1 MNVGTLTISLTA
13 RTAALLSSLSKVRTF
28 ESGVM
33 ASVQRM
39 NRSVGTLGQSLSVL
53 SLPLIAIGALAV
65 TSFAKFEFAMAKTVG
80 LAGVAS
86 EKVQAWT
93 KDVFALSRATG
104 ETAMD
109 LGEALYFTASSGIH
123 GAKVLEVLEVSAYGA
138 MVGLGKV
145 KDIANLL
152 TSVMNAYGIENV
164 SVAGTMDT
172 LIAAVREGKAEADDM
187 ARSLGMVVSVASELD
202 ISFAN
207 VAAAVAATTRTGVP
221 VTTSVTQLRQL
232 LFMFL
237 KERPMVEDALHSMGL
252 SFEEVRKNLSE
263 DLLGG
268 LIKLR
273 AVTSAWGDQAVA
285 KVLPNVRAFNEAL
298 ALTGVNVFETIK
310 LFKAIQVPTN
320 AFEDA
325 IKAAHDTVHVKFRRM
340 LADLNIGLMSFG
352 SSIADDI
359 MPIVQKFAELISK
372 LLGWF
377 TSLDDSTQSITVTIV
392 ALSAVLGPA
401 LLVFSSLVTM
411 VGNLAGALLSPIGL
425 VLAFAAALLLAYRN
439 GDLFSK
445 WVEQMIAGGSV
456 AEKLEKNKKIVQTYA
471 DGMLKT
477 FEMLNTKINE
487 IEKDNPNLINT
498 DYYKKT
504 IADLEQ
510 ARKTLE
516 NAQNNFNSS
525 GIEEQK
531 ANYKSMLILIDNVS
545 KAQKEMFG
553 SADLLLGTTSA
564 EDLQKTIDAVNKVQ
578 KESLNL
584 QMELPFAE
592 ETVTAFDIVK
602 AEGSKFMDW
611 AGSFVSDFNK
621 KLNSGGGVKLNLGVG
636 SDLTL
641 DNILKYK
648 DAMKSYEDRIY
659 GINEALLKYG
669 NAEKAFGKIP
679 GLSDS
684 QSLQEM
690 AKVLGTYVDDLST
703 EINNLMGTNQIDK
716 LVDTLSA
723 IPEGLMSIIDPEQM
737 KTVNDYIVTYNKS
750 LDDANKKLALM
761 RELQPRLNLSEANT
775 KTKSSYL
782 PGGSTGTIFD
792 LPGEGS
798 SSIFDANMEYWQS
811 MKANAKAAI
820 DEIRAAADIETPGS
834 GILAPIPDSILAQYK
849 EAVDTLNAMN
859 NVKFNTT
866 MEIANSVH
874 SLANQFYTLG
884 DAIKSTFEDGKV
896 TFSEFLNI
904 VSAGLSLIQGVQ
916 AVSIFMKNLDTM
928 ATKKNTQEEIKNTI
942 AKSVNA
948 TVTMA
953 SVPAANAL
961 AAAQNMLAI
970 ANGNV
975 AVTGAAASTSWIPI
989 VGVGLAIAG
998 VIAMVAAMSNAKN
1011 KVANLA
1017 DGGIIPRGYPNDTFP
1032 ANLSSNEAVIPLD
1045 RLPQMMGLQS
1055 GKGSKKVEFVIE
1067 GRVLKAI
1074 LEDAEMMGGLK

>member
-53 SLPLIAIGALAV
+53 SLPLIAIGGLAV

-80 LAGVAS
+80 LAGVAA

-123 GAKVLEVLEVSAYGA
+123 GSKVLEVLEVSAYGA

-172 LIAAVREGKAEADDM
+172 LIAAVREGKAEADEM
-187 ARSLGMVVSVASELD
+187 AKALGMVVNVASELD

-237 KERPMVEDALHSMGL
+237 KERPMVDDALTSMGL
-252 SFEEVRKNLSE
+252 SFKEVRKNLSE

-273 AVTSAWGDQAVA
+273 AVTSAWGDQAIA
-285 KVLPNVRAFNEAL
+285 QVLPNVRAFNEAL
-298 ALTGVNVFETIK
+298 SLTGVNVFETIK
-310 LFKAIQVPTN
+310 LFKAIQAPTN

-325 IKAAHDTVHVKFRRM
+325 IKAAHDTVQVKFRRM

-352 SSIADDI
+352 SAIADDV
-359 MPIVQKFAELISK
+359 MPIIQKFAELISK

-377 TSLDDSTQSITVTIV
+377 TSLDSKTQSLIVTVT
-392 ALSAVLGPA
+392 ALSAVIGPM
-401 LLVFSSLVTM
+401 LLVLSSFVS
-411 VGNLAGALLSPIGL
+411 AIGAMSSALFTPLGAI
-425 VLAFAAALLLAYRN
+425 LAFAAAVLLVADN
-439 GDLFSK
+439 FSLWERAWPRMLLQFTGFITK
-445 WVEQMIAGGSV
+445 MQIR
-456 AEKLEKNKKIVQTYA
+456 LLQYINTLT
-471 DGMLKT
+471 DFRGMLENLFGKFFGNAIATAVSPMAVTAAQLFGDTVKEREKHIQDLQTEIAEIDKALVENDYFNYT
-477 FEMLNTKINE
+477 FKDALSESFENE
-487 IEKDNPNLINT
+487 IT
-498 DYYKKT
+498 
-504 IADLEQ
+504 
-510 ARKTLE
+510 
-516 NAQNNFNSS
+516 
-525 GIEEQK
+525 
-531 ANYKSMLILIDNVS
+531 
-545 KAQKEMFG
+545 
-553 SADLLLGTTSA
+553 
-564 EDLQKTIDAVNKVQ
+564 KV
-578 KESLNL
+578 LNL
-584 QMELPFAE
+584 AKGFIGD
-592 ETVTAFDIVK
+592 FD
-602 AEGSKFMDW
+602 
-611 AGSFVSDFNK
+611 
-621 KLNSGGGVKLNLGVG
+621 KLGGGVKLNLGVG
-636 SDLTL
+636 SDLAL

-669 NAEKAFGKIP
+669 SAEKAFGKIP

-684 QSLQEM
+684 QSLQGM
-690 AKVLGTYVDDLST
+690 AKVLGNYVDNLST
-703 EINNLMGTNQIDK
+703 KIKNLMGTNQIDK

-737 KTVNDYIVTYNKS
+737 KIVNDYIIVYNEN
-750 LDDANKKLALM
+750 LDKANKKLALM

-782 PGGSTGTIFD
+782 PG
-792 LPGEGS
+792 EGS

-820 DEIRAAADIETPGS
+820 EEIRAAADIETPGS
-834 GILAPIPDSILAQYK
+834 GILAPIPDYILAQYK
-849 EAVDTLNAMN
+849 QAVDTLNDMN
-859 NVKFNTT
+859 NVKFNTA

-874 SLANQFYTLG
+874 ALANQFYTLG

-904 VSAGLSLIQGVQ
+904 VGAGLSLIQGIQ
-916 AVSIFMKNLDTM
+916 SVSIFMKKLDTM

-942 AKSVNA
+942 AKSLNA

-1032 ANLSSNEAVIPLD
+1032 ANLSSNEAVIPLNK
-1045 RLPQMMGLQS
+1045 LPQMLGLRS
-1055 GKGSKKVEFVIE
+1055 GNVSKKVEFVID

>member
-39 NRSVGTLGQSLSVL
+39 NRSLGTLGQSLSVL
-53 SLPLIAIGALAV
+53 SLPLIGIGALAI
-65 TSFAKFEFAMAKTVG
+65 TSFSKFEFAMAKTVG
-80 LAGVAS
+80 LAGVAA
-86 EKVQAWT
+86 EKVQSWT

-123 GAKVLEVLEVSAYGA
+123 GSKVLEVLEVSAYGA

-164 SVAGTMDT
+164 NVAGTMDT

-187 ARSLGMVVSVASELD
+187 AKALGMVVNVAAELGV
-202 ISFAN
+202 SFAN
-207 VAAAVAATTRTGVP
+207 VASAVAATTRTGVP

-237 KERPMVEDALHSMGL
+237 KERPMVESALESMGL
-252 SFEEVRKNLSE
+252 TFEQVRKNFSE
-263 DLLGG
+263 DLLQG

-273 AVTSAWGDQAVA
+273 AVTSAWGQEALA
-285 KVLPNVRAFNEAL
+285 QVLPNVRAFNEAL
-298 ALTGVNVFETIK
+298 SLTGVNVFETIK
-310 LFKAIQVPTN
+310 LFKAIQTPTN

-325 IKAAHDTVHVKFRRM
+325 IKAAHDTVQVKFKRTM
-340 LADLNIGLMSFG
+340 ADLNISLMSFG
-352 SSIADDI
+352 SAIADDV
-359 MPIVQKFAELISK
+359 MPIFQKFAEFISK

-377 TSLDDSTQSITVTIV
+377 SSLDSKTQTLIITIT
-392 ALSAVLGPA
+392 ALSAALGPV
-401 LLVFSSLVTM
+401 LLVLSSFISSLGAMTSALFSPL
-411 VGNLAGALLSPIGL
+411 GILLAIA
-425 VLAFAAALLLAYRN
+425 AAAALVYDNFELWQKAWPRMLIQFGAFMTKMEIRLLQYINTLTDFR
-439 GDLFSK
+439 
-445 WVEQMIAGGSV
+445 
-456 AEKLEKNKKIVQTYA
+456 
-471 DGMLKT
+471 GMLENIFGKFFGNAIAT
-477 FEMLNTKINE
+477 AVSPMAVTAAQLFGDTVKERQKHIAELQADVDRF
-487 IEKDNPNLINT
+487 EKDL
-498 DYYKKT
+498 
-504 IADLEQ
+504 
-510 ARKTLE
+510 
-516 NAQNNFNSS
+516 
-525 GIEEQK
+525 
-531 ANYKSMLILIDNVS
+531 
-545 KAQKEMFG
+545 
-553 SADLLLGTTSA
+553 A
-564 EDLQKTIDAVNKVQ
+564 ERPDLQYGFTDALGD
-578 KESLNL
+578 S
-584 QMELPFAE
+584 
-592 ETVTAFDIVK
+592 VK
-602 AEGSKFMDW
+602 AELNKVFDWITTKF
-611 AGSFVSDFNK
+611 GSFS
-621 KLNSGGGVKLNLGVG
+621 GGVKLNLGVG

-648 DAMKSYEDRIY
+648 DAMKTYEDRIY

-690 AKVLGTYVDDLST
+690 AKVLGAYVDSLST
-703 EINNLMGTNQIDK
+703 EIKNLMGTNQIIE
-716 LVDTLSA
+716 LEQLLTS
-723 IPEGLMSIIDPEQM
+723 IPEGLMSLIDPDQM
-737 KTVNDYIVTYNKS
+737 KVVIDYITTFNEELTK
-750 LDDANKKLALM
+750 ANKKLAM
-761 RELQPRLNLSEANT
+761 FRELQPRINLDVANAQT
-775 KTKSSYL
+775 KNSYL
-782 PGGSTGTIFD
+782 PGV
-792 LPGEGS
+792 GS
-798 SSIFDANMEYWQS
+798 SSKFEADKAYWES
-811 MKANAKAAI
+811 MKNNAQKAI
-820 DEIRAAADIETPGS
+820 EEIREIQEIKAPGT
-834 GILAPIPDSILAQYK
+834 GILAEIPDYILQQYK
-849 EAVDTLNAMN
+849 EAVDTLNDLN

-866 MEIANSVH
+866 MEMANSIN
-874 SLANQFYTLG
+874 SLANQFYLLG

-916 AVSIFMKNLDTM
+916 AVSTFMKNLDTM

-942 AKSVNA
+942 AKSLNA

-1045 RLPQMMGLQS
+1045 RLPQMIGLRS
-1055 GKGSKKVEFVIE
+1055 GNGSKKVEFVIE